1 MIIKL
6 KRQTQV
12 PSTYCKSSSP
22 FGRGHKMQ
30 LSSAVNEVPTL
41 DIEKFELEKTSKN
54 RVVVEPLDNRVA
66 ARVKAIEMRLPG

>member
-1 MIIKL
+1 
-6 KRQTQV
+6 
-12 PSTYCKSSSP
+12 
-22 FGRGHKMQ
+22 MQ

-41 DIEKFELEKTSKN
+41 DIENFELEKTSKN